1 MKKNLFELMKN
12 VGWSF
17 YDYDEFLDWLTT
29 TEDLIDKY
37 WGFIEDGFDAN
48 KFKYSQ
54 ELNES
59 LGFVID
65 LLKILNNEEE

>member
-1 MKKNLFELMKN
+1 
-12 VGWSF
+12 
-17 YDYDEFLDWLTT
+17 LTT

-37 WGFIEDGFDAN
+37 WQFTEDGFDTN
-48 KFKYSQ
+48 KFKYHQ

-65 LLKILNNEEE
+65 LLKILNSEEE